1 MILNSVFGSLLP
13 ILPRLEMLKPNTPRQ
28 SLYENENF
36 PVYKKNAFLCH
47 QPTSR
52 TTHHQ
57 SSQQTIKHLN
67 NLQHKATNI
76 HNIHSYLDSDAQ
88 PIG

>member
-1 MILNSVFGSLLP
+1 MGNVKG
-13 ILPRLEMLKPNTPRQ
+13 KYPRQ

-57 SSQQTIKHLN
+57 SSLQTIKHLN

-88 PIG
+88 PNGSSINDFYSLTLIP